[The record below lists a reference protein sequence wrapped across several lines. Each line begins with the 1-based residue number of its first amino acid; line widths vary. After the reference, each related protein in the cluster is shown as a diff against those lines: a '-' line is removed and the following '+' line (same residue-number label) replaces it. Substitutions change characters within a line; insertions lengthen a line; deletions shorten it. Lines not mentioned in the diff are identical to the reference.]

1 MSQRRNMTHSQQQ
14 RLVMEHR
21 RQEDRRQDQTK
32 LLAQERQ
39 MQASL
44 LNEQRIEETRHQR
57 TLQNEQHERQI
68 QEALF
73 KVSTRKWLLAY
84 KRPGG
89 GIAMVWLY
97 LWTRVKPNLLSW
109 NDDSFFCFWMGWR
122 NCVFVTTLVWK
133 IVLSVKEVVIK
144 WVCLPLHTGRGW
156 AYPEGQAA
164 GTGGEDG

>member
-89 GIAMVWLY
+89 GIAMV
-97 LWTRVKPNLLSW
+97 
-109 NDDSFFCFWMGWR
+109 
-122 NCVFVTTLVWK
+122 
-133 IVLSVKEVVIK
+133 
-144 WVCLPLHTGRGW
+144 
-156 AYPEGQAA
+156 
-164 GTGGEDG
+164 